1 MFPLRLLLLMK
12 MIPKSLFKIMS
23 YRKLKEQYGEGK
35 EEHFDDP
42 YDYIR
47 YLERCGD
54 KSGANLV
61 RRRLEREEDNNK

>member
-1 MFPLRLLLLMK
+1 
-12 MIPKSLFKIMS
+12 MS
-23 YRKLKEQYGEGK
+23 YRQLREKHNEGK

-54 KSGANLV
+54 KHGANQV
-61 RRRLEREEDNNK
+61 RRRLRRGEDAEDEN